1 MHILS
6 FVLSCLPPLSIF
18 PSRLAASQCSLI
30 RRRVIAKTRTCSQR
44 FVGLASARKPRDA
57 GRGGP
62 RCSARRGL
70 GARRCGLA
78 RRRQRAEVR
87 GGGGSPSPSTN
98 TRLSRFDCVPIRPF
112 FLRSASTR
120 PRASRPFGGAR
131 CCPALGPP
139 RRRRSRLQ
147 LLRGTTPLHE
157 EEEEEEQ
164 EELEE
169 SRVEAEMGNP
179 DAPGPNSYFA
189 TIVDPKNARSYCLD
203 IAGFPPHP
211 QRDSIEGR
219 GCKAEGEDAQF
230 KYDPDAQQ
238 SVPSAS
244 TGSAT
249 RCTTGRRTVDHGRR
263 TWL

>member
-1 MHILS
+1 MPAAGARGALLAVAS
-6 FVLSCLPPLSIF
+6 G
-18 PSRLAASQCSLI
+18 LAAADSPG
-30 RRRVIAKTRTCSQR
+30 A
-44 FVGLASARKPRDA
+44 ASAPR
-57 GRGGP
+57 
-62 RCSARRGL
+62 SE
-70 GARRCGLA
+70 
-78 RRRQRAEVR
+78 AEVDHGHLAGADR
-87 GGGGSPSPSTN
+87 A
-98 TRLSRFDCVPIRPF
+98 RDRD
-112 FLRSASTR
+112 R
-120 PRASRPFGGAR
+120 PRASRLASG
-131 CCPALGPP
+131 
-139 RRRRSRLQ
+139 
-147 LLRGTTPLHE
+147 
-157 EEEEEEQ
+157 
-164 EELEE
+164 
-169 SRVEAEMGNP
+169 EAEMGNP

>member
-1 MHILS
+1 
-6 FVLSCLPPLSIF
+6 
-18 PSRLAASQCSLI
+18 
-30 RRRVIAKTRTCSQR
+30 
-44 FVGLASARKPRDA
+44 
-57 GRGGP
+57 
-62 RCSARRGL
+62 
-70 GARRCGLA
+70 
-78 RRRQRAEVR
+78 
-87 GGGGSPSPSTN
+87 
-98 TRLSRFDCVPIRPF
+98 
-112 FLRSASTR
+112 
-120 PRASRPFGGAR
+120 
-131 CCPALGPP
+131 
-139 RRRRSRLQ
+139 
-147 LLRGTTPLHE
+147 
-157 EEEEEEQ
+157 
-164 EELEE
+164 
-169 SRVEAEMGNP
+169 MGNP

>member
-1 MHILS
+1 MPAAGARGALLAVAS
-6 FVLSCLPPLSIF
+6 GLAAADSGRLEDCGRAALPP
-18 PSRLAASQCSLI
+18 R
-30 RRRVIAKTRTCSQR
+30 
-44 FVGLASARKPRDA
+44 
-57 GRGGP
+57 
-62 RCSARRGL
+62 
-70 GARRCGLA
+70 
-78 RRRQRAEVR
+78 
-87 GGGGSPSPSTN
+87 
-98 TRLSRFDCVPIRPF
+98 
-112 FLRSASTR
+112 
-120 PRASRPFGGAR
+120 
-131 CCPALGPP
+131 
-139 RRRRSRLQ
+139 
-147 LLRGTTPLHE
+147 
-157 EEEEEEQ
+157 
-164 EELEE
+164 
-169 SRVEAEMGNP
+169 AEMGNP

>member
-78 RRRQRAEVR
+78 RRRQRA
-87 GGGGSPSPSTN
+87 
-98 TRLSRFDCVPIRPF
+98 
-112 FLRSASTR
+112 
-120 PRASRPFGGAR
+120 
-131 CCPALGPP
+131 
-139 RRRRSRLQ
+139 
-147 LLRGTTPLHE
+147 
-157 EEEEEEQ
+157 
-164 EELEE
+164 
-169 SRVEAEMGNP
+169 EAEMGNP